1 MNRAERKRN
10 KILKELRAGNMLTI
24 ESKYGNRSAACIRDR
39 ITEVDCK
46 IAKVNEILQL
56 NPQDFVTRE
65 FLTEL
70 EQEKRGLINMTLQ
83 RGWPKTYLKEL
94 RLKQKQERETQDTS
108 SEIPKPASP
117 KVYLSELFSSK
128 KSTRSKPKSHE

>member
-1 MNRAERKRN
+1 MNREQRKRN
-10 KILKELRAGNMLTI
+10 KIAKENRAGKMLKL
-24 ESKYGNRSAACIRDR
+24 ESEYGNRSAASIRDR
-39 ITEVDCK
+39 ITEVECK

-83 RGWPKTYLKEL
+83 RGWPKTYLREL
-94 RLKQKQERETQDTS
+94 RLKQKQERENQDTS
-108 SEIPKPASP
+108 IEIPKPAAP
-117 KVYLSELFSSK
+117 KVYLTELFSSK
-128 KSTRSKPKSHE
+128 KSQRSKTKSHE

>member
-1 MNRAERKRN
+1 MNREQRKRN
-10 KILKELRAGNMLTI
+10 KVVKEFRAGKMLKL
-24 ESKYGNRSAACIRDR
+24 ESDYGNRSAASIRDR

-94 RLKQKQERETQDTS
+94 FEKQKSERLKPT
-108 SEIPKPASP
+108 
-117 KVYLSELFSSK
+117 
-128 KSTRSKPKSHE
+128 SHE